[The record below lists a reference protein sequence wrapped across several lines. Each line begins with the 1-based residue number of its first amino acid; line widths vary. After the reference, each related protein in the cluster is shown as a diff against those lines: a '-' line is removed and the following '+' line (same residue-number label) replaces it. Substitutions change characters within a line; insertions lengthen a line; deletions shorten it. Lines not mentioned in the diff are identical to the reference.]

1 MSQPEAALLLYD
13 YVVGEWINQMRR
25 NIDYS
30 LREIA
35 QRLHCQRCRWPEVSD
50 RQSAAVGWFGADP
63 VLSLAT
69 DLNPV
74 A

>member
-50 RQSAAVGWFGADP
+50 RQSAAVG
-63 VLSLAT
+63 
-69 DLNPV
+69 
-74 A
+74 